1 MSHFQSSKPDVA
13 RGRRLVNALL
23 SPKGILGLA
32 LALLLALAS
41 GVWASPQQVAPRQ
54 TVPTRTPIPPIT
66 PTEVPQPT
74 ATSTPTRTPTPRD
87 TPAPAMPTD
96 TPVPATP
103 SATETAGVSPDDIP
117 PDDVPPESTD
127 TPQPTNGA
135 EQATGDSAPTRPLRV
150 EVADIDDGI
159 LYVLLQDKE
168 TLARFVPPTPTPS
181 PTPTPLPAHLP
192 PELIGKIAFQSNYFG
207 RTRLFLVD
215 PDGENLALLVA
226 SWVYDVALARDRL
239 SPDGRYYVKQGQGNN
254 GIDLF
259 VGPVD
264 GGEAKRLTFVG
275 QGKAWDWA
283 WAPDGRHIA
292 FTSNQEGDD
301 DIFAVH
307 IWTPED
313 PLPKTTKLTTDGSW
327 ESDKHP
333 SYSPDGSQIVFHSN
347 RSGRDQLWI
356 MDADGANP
364 RQLLAL
370 DGNCWNPVWLK

>member
-1 MSHFQSSKPDVA
+1 MSRFESNKPDDPGA
-13 RGRRLVNALL
+13 RRLIAAFL

-54 TVPTRTPIPPIT
+54 TVPTRTP
-66 PTEVPQPT
+66 TEAPQPT
-74 ATSTPTRTPTPRD
+74 ATSTPTRTPVRN
-87 TPAPAMPTD
+87 TPAPIVPTD
-96 TPVPATP
+96 TPIAATP
-103 SATETAGVSPDDIP
+103 LATETPDASPQN
-117 PDDVPPESTD
+117 TD
-127 TPQPTNGA
+127 TPYPADTPRQVG
-135 EQATGDSAPTRPLRV
+135 EATRLPPLETTPV
-150 EVADIDDGI
+150 SDG
-159 LYVLLQDKE
+159 LFYVLLQDKE

-181 PTPTPLPAHLP
+181 PTPTPLPAQLP
-192 PELIGKIAFQSNYFG
+192 TELSGKIAFQSNYLG

-215 PDGENLALLVA
+215 PDGGNLALLVA
-226 SWVYDVALARDRL
+226 SWVYDVAVAQDRL

-259 VGPVD
+259 VGPVG

-301 DIFAVH
+301 DIFVVQ
-307 IWTPED
+307 IWTPDD
-313 PLPKTTKLTTDGSW
+313 PLPRTTKLTVDGSW

-333 SYSPDGSQIVFHSN
+333 SYSPDGSQIVFYSN

-356 MDADGANP
+356 MNADGSNP

-370 DGNCWNPVWLK
+370 DGDCWNPVWLK

>member
-1 MSHFQSSKPDVA
+1 MSRFESNKPDDPGA
-13 RGRRLVNALL
+13 RRLMAALL

-54 TVPTRTPIPPIT
+54 TVPTRTP
-66 PTEVPQPT
+66 TEAPQPA
-74 ATSTPTRTPTPRD
+74 ATSTPTRTPATD
-87 TPAPAMPTD
+87 TPVPPMPTD
-96 TPVPATP
+96 TPMPATP
-103 SATETAGVSPDDIP
+103 LATETPDASPQ
-117 PDDVPPESTD
+117 STD
-127 TPQPTNGA
+127 TPYPADTP
-135 EQATGDSAPTRPLRV
+135 EQVGEATRLPPLETTV
-150 EVADIDDGI
+150 GSDGL

-192 PELIGKIAFQSNYFG
+192 PELSGKIAFQSNYFG
-207 RTRLFLVD
+207 KTRLFLVD
-215 PDGENLALLVA
+215 PDGGNLALLVA
-226 SWVYDVALARDRL
+226 SWVYDVAIAGDRL

-254 GIDLF
+254 GLDLF
-259 VGPVD
+259 VGPVG

-301 DIFAVH
+301 DIFVVK

-313 PLPKTTKLTTDGSW
+313 PLPQTTKLAVAGSW

-333 SYSPDGSQIVFHSN
+333 SYSPDGSQIVFYSN

-356 MDADGANP
+356 MNADGSNP

-370 DGNCWNPVWLK
+370 DGDCWDPVWLK